1 MTLLDMYYSQCSDS
15 SAPVPGAPAWGGTL
29 MMWVILAISLSS
41 APAVGQTIT
50 IDEARSEPIGTSVT
64 IEGTVTRAFG
74 AYVRVQDDSG
84 PTGASAIVVRQTFGD
99 LSEGFQSDIANGT
112 IAAGT
117 QLQLTGSTS
126 EFSGL
131 LQINNTDLTDYQVQ
145 GQGTVPAPQS
155 VTLSDLA
162 TNGEDYESELVAV
175 PGIEFP
181 SASGTFSFGQTY
193 TVTDGTTSL
202 DLRVQTESETETG
215 GSPIPESPVDYE
227 GVIGQFNADYQLI
240 PIRSSDIPV
249 PFFELSRTFADSEE
263 GSESVDL
270 DIRAIN
276 LADGV
281 TASVTATV
289 RSVSTADVS
298 TDISGFSGTETF
310 QFTGPDPVPQ
320 TITFQ
325 SLDDSETE
333 GLERLEIELSS
344 PDILPA
350 SDVFTL
356 WIRDD
361 ATAQGTIAAGETGL
375 TLTETLQATYGGAPT
390 LEYENP
396 GTARDT
402 LFSAVYEAR
411 GDSLRGVY
419 TGFARF
425 IPEDADPTVA
435 ACNFDAQ
442 NCTDVDD
449 INTEHAWPQSLGAG
463 EMPAQGDMHILFPA
477 RGDVNGARSN
487 FPFGN
492 VSDADADEWFLQ
504 DLTRTS
510 APMSSRLWSKIDDA
524 GTRSES
530 RFEPRDSVKGDIARA
545 MFYFVTMYP
554 NRANLQF
561 YNAQAQTLFQWH
573 QDDPADAAEV
583 RRNIIKASYQGN
595 KINPFIVDP
604 TLVDRAY
611 FSGGGTPTPTVISI
625 ADARQEGDG
634 ATVTVQGVVTRL
646 TDDGPY
652 IQDDTGGLYV
662 FESQGAFGS
671 DLGADIQVGTEL
683 QVSGSLTFFNGLLEL
698 TDVGDS
704 QYSVV
709 SQGNALPDPALATL
723 NDLALEG
730 ERYESELVRVEN
742 IEIDPNGDTVFQE
755 STNYSVTDPSI
766 DAVSDAVTLRIPGGS
781 PLAGI
786 EIPVTATFVG
796 ALGQFNGEG
805 FGADEPD
812 TGYQLLGLATTDL
825 QAPVTTIPDETTL
838 DVAVTFGSTGATGN
852 YRLVGLAG
860 QGDRSLASTLS
871 GAPGIEWTAFRDTG
885 GDQDFLQPYDGS
897 DAFNLRP
904 GSGFWL
910 LSASDWTVAET
921 VPTVDVSNDATTIPL
936 QDGWNII
943 SNPLPVDIAW
953 SAVTGANG
961 GSIQPLWQWTG
972 SFQQASTFAAATRG
986 EAFYFLNDQG
996 LSELTIP
1003 VGGSASS
1010 VAPSLAATSLSGSVR
1025 LSATGPEGAVSRVE
1039 VGETPDARRGL
1050 DAFDHV
1056 APPAEFAQ
1064 TAIRLRASGVA
1075 HARRQFLA
1083 REVRAPAGDG
1093 HTYTLHLQSEDA
1105 EPVTLTAHALPS
1117 RPGTQV
1123 VLIDEATDARYDLRT
1138 SPTLTLTP
1146 SSPTSTWTLL
1156 VGSRAYVAS
1165 EMDVAAD
1172 RLVIEPPAPNPF
1184 RDRTTIQYVL
1194 PEAIE
1199 VEIAVYDL
1207 LGRRIRTLVDDRQP
1221 NGAHTVRWNG
1231 TGSNGAP
1238 LASGMY
1244 FVRMQ
1249 MGDVQQVHKVVY
1261 LR

>member
-1 MTLLDMYYSQCSDS
+1 MYDSQCSDS
-15 SAPVPGAPAWGGTL
+15 SAPVPGASAWGGTM
-29 MMWVILAISLSS
+29 MMWLILAISLFS

-50 IDEARSEPIGTSVT
+50 IDEARSEPIGTSVI

-84 PTGASAIVVRQTFGD
+84 PTGASAIVIRQTLGD
-99 LSEGFQSDIANGT
+99 LSEGFQSDIADGT
-112 IAAGT
+112 ITAGT

-126 EFSGL
+126 EFNGL

-175 PGIEFP
+175 SGIEFP

-193 TVTDGTTSL
+193 TVNDGTTSL

-240 PIRSSDIPV
+240 PVRSSDIPV

-310 QFTGPDPVPQ
+310 QFTGPDPGPQ

-375 TLTETLQATYGGAPT
+375 TLTETLQTTYGGAPT

-425 IPEDADPTVA
+425 IPEDADPTIA

-510 APMSSRLWSKIDDA
+510 APMSSRFWSKIDDS

-611 FSGGGTPTPTVISI
+611 FSGGGTPTPSVLSI
-625 ADARQEGDG
+625 EEARQEGSG

-709 SQGNALPDPALATL
+709 SQGNALPDPARATL

-742 IEIDPNGDTVFQE
+742 IEIDSNGDTVFQE

-781 PLAGI
+781 PLVGA
-786 EIPVTATFVG
+786 EIPAIATFVG
-796 ALGQFNGEG
+796 ALGQFNDGG

-812 TGYQLLGLATTDL
+812 TGYQLLGLEESDL
-825 QAPVTTIPDETTL
+825 QPPVTDIPEETVL
-838 DVAVTFGSTGATGN
+838 NAAVTFGSTGETAS

-860 QGDRSLASTLS
+860 EGTQPLASTLS
-871 GAPGIEWTAFRDTG
+871 GAPEVEWTAFRETG
-885 GDQDFLQPYDGS
+885 ADQDFLQPYEPS
-897 DAFNLRP
+897 DAFELRP
-904 GSGFWL
+904 GRGFWL
-910 LSASDWTVAET
+910 LSASDWTVEET
-921 VPTVDVSNDATTIPL
+921 VPTVSITNDAVTIPL
-936 QDGWNII
+936 QSGWNII
-943 SNPLPVDIAW
+943 SNPLPVDVAW
-953 SAVTGANG
+953 AEVEGTNG
-961 GSIQPLWQWTG
+961 GSLQPLWQWSG
-972 SFQQASTFAAATRG
+972 SFQETSTFAAATQG
-986 EAFYFLNDQG
+986 EAFYFLNDQD
-996 LSELTIP
+996 LPELTIP
-1003 VGGSASS
+1003 VGPTPAT
-1010 VAPSLAATSLSGSVR
+1010 APPTAQRSRMEHRVVV
-1025 LSATGPEGAVSRVE
+1025 SATGPDGAVSRVQ
-1039 VGETPDARRGL
+1039 VGEIRDAERGM
-1050 DAFDHV
+1050 DRFDHV
-1056 APPAEFAQ
+1056 APPTEFSE
-1064 TAIRLRASGVA
+1064 TALRVRSAGTA
-1075 HARRQFLA
+1075 KTRQHYLA
-1083 REVRAPAGDG
+1083 RDVRSPASDG
-1093 HTYTLHLQSEDA
+1093 HTYTLDLISENR
-1105 EPVTLTAHALPS
+1105 EPVSITAETLPAAADTRVFL
-1117 RPGTQV
+1117 V
-1123 VLIDEATDARYDLRT
+1123 DDATGREYDLRA
-1138 SPTLTLTP
+1138 TP
-1146 SSPTSTWTLL
+1146 SLSVTPSASSSTWTLH
-1156 VGSRAYVAS
+1156 VGTESFVNSKMHVAPT
-1165 EMDVAAD
+1165 
-1172 RLVIEPPAPNPF
+1172 RTIIEPPAPNPF
-1184 RDRTTIQYVL
+1184 REMTSIEYVL
-1194 PEAIE
+1194 PEAE
-1199 VEIAVYDL
+1199 DVTVAVYDL
-1207 LGRRIRTLVDDRQP
+1207 LGRRVHVLADGRQSA
-1221 NGAHTVRWNG
+1221 GRHSLRWMG
-1231 TGSNGAP
+1231 TGADGAP
-1238 LASGMY
+1238 LSSGMY
-1244 FVRMQ
+1244 FVRMTL
-1249 MGDVQQVHKVVY
+1249 GDVQEVHKVVH